1 MVMMKTIVSVLA
13 AVVVTAL
20 LTFVLL
26 RPVSPPPPP
35 PPEAREA
42 VVFLDERA
50 GCQPKTLPQTI
61 FVRVG
66 DSLSWEILATPG
78 CADYADDLR
87 IRVKKGE
94 DPSDLPIVDDSS
106 TGPRRKASVPK
117 EPAKCASG
125 TGCSISYAVT
135 VTGKGGSKQE
145 DPRIDIWR

>member
-1 MVMMKTIVSVLA
+1 MRTTVAVLA
-13 AVVVTAL
+13 AVGVTAL
-20 LTFVLL
+20 VTFLLL
-26 RPVSPPPPP
+26 RPASAPPPPP
-35 PPEAREA
+35 HETRRA
-42 VVFLDERA
+42 VVFLDEGA

-66 DSLSWEILATPG
+66 DSIDWEIVATPG

-94 DPSDLPIVDDSS
+94 DPNDLPVADNDTS
-106 TGPRRKASVPK
+106 PKRKASVPK
-117 EPAKCASG
+117 EPAKCASDTSCYIG
-125 TGCSISYAVT
+125 YAVT